1 MLRNSMITI
10 MQKTKTYYEWIKR
23 TVNNVNKNCDSMNM
37 QMKYIVT
44 WL

>member
-1 MLRNSMITI
+1 MFRDFMITT
-10 MQKTKTYYEWIKR
+10 MQNANTSYECVKR

-44 WL
+44 